1 MKILWV
7 EYCLSGNYIRL
18 NFMDWSNP
26 GGNFLGGNYRGWGF
40 PGWELS
46 GWELSWVGIFLD
58 GNFPDGDCLVGIVR
72 VAIFRVGVFLVPRL
86 LFKNTFLKLAQTRSS
101 QFLNELKLHLS
112 KMKTNFN

>member
-26 GGNFLGGNYRGWGF
+26 GGNFLGGNYCGWGF

-58 GNFPDGDCLVGIVR
+58 GNFPDGDCLVGI
-72 VAIFRVGVFLVPRL
+72 IRVGVFLVPRL